1 MELKERNQKI
11 AEKFK
16 AIRDIAD
23 TYLNLRYPDA
33 PDPDQFMADI
43 DKKLVEYG
51 ELIQPREAIAE
62 VSRLLEEH
70 GYEHREGVNSLMGM
84 EYHHFIMGTILIQMI
99 VTEHADEKT
108 LESIRNVGKHGES
121 R

>member
-1 MELKERNQKI
+1 MKLKEQNQKI

-33 PDPDQFMADI
+33 PDPDQFMGDI

-51 ELIQPREAIAE
+51 KLRQPRWAIAE
-62 VSRLLEEH
+62 ISRLLEEH
-70 GYEHREGVNSLMGM
+70 GYEHREGSSLTQ
-84 EYHHFIMGTILIQMI
+84 EEKHHFILGTILISMI
-99 VTEHADEKT
+99 VKENADEKT
-108 LESIRNVGKHGES
+108 LGSIRNEG
-121 R
+121 

>member
-11 AEKFK
+11 DEKFK

-23 TYLNLRYPDA
+23 TYLLNHTYPDA
-33 PDPDQFMADI
+33 PDPDEFMERI
-43 DKKLVEYG
+43 EKKLAEYG
-51 ELIQPREAIAE
+51 ELIQPRGAIAE
-62 VSRLLEEH
+62 VSRILEEH

-108 LESIRNVGKHGES
+108 PESIRNEGKT
-121 R
+121 